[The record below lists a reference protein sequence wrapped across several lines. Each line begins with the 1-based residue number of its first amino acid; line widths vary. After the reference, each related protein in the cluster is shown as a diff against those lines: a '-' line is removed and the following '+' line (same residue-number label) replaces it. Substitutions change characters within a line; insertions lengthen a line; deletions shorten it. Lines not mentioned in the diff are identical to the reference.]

1 MTESFDPESTTQGED
16 GPLGEGQWQD
26 VDQVQGQDPA
36 PDSDEVSIDDT
47 LESDRAAA
55 GGPGE
60 RLVGSHGID
69 TDMARVAAGATAAQ
83 QGNRDEDRMEADVDD
98 DQLAEIVREDGGL
111 DELLP
116 EQEPP
121 LP

>member
-16 GPLGEGQWQD
+16 GPLGEDQWQD

-47 LESDRAAA
+47 LEFDRAAA
-55 GGPGE
+55 EGPEE
-60 RLVGSHGID
+60 RLVDAHGID
-69 TDMARVAAGATAAQ
+69 TDMARGADGATAAE

-98 DQLAEIVREDGGL
+98 EQLDEIAREDGGL
-111 DELLP
+111 DEILP
-116 EQEPP
+116 EEEPP